1 MGLHNINEMRNAL
14 LRKENIMKKAY
25 TDAELM
31 QILGADR
38 ADSTIIDRKMQEAY
52 EEVRRRSNKNKIID
66 MNIGNIKEKGAK
78 SGRMRGRKSVHI
90 LKKAVGGFGA
100 AVAIFVAAM
109 IFCAANPALAEEIP
123 VLGSIFHAMQGLVT
137 FGGVPEEE
145 ITYLREEQ
153 NAGANEAGN
162 IGNSGGT
169 TIGQVMQEQNVGAAN
184 VLEEPEPSG
193 ETALTQYQASDQGL
207 KITLTEYY
215 ASNQGISL
223 GVRVESEEPFPEMA
237 VMLAEPRNQ
246 LLQFSTT
253 ETYSF
258 RDEGDQVV
266 SGFRNLE
273 GKTVDEHTF
282 EGVMRIDYES
292 IKKDFRKYNEA
303 VDKWDYEGY
312 EDAVEKGE
320 PYAEI
325 SDDLIEEYDMP
336 ESFQMQLAI
345 KNIRIYT
352 YEEKYIVRGD
362 WTFPTTLEIRQS
374 TKDTA
379 TIWVNET
386 NEYGWG
392 VEYVEISPT
401 EVTVHSIQP
410 DGSLSI
416 ATPIVLDKNNR
427 PLVFGTNGNQFGTYG
442 RDTSVITVYVC
453 DDRINL
459 IKSEAYLPDGTLDEE
474 VYAKLL
480 NEKAQYKKTIDITM
494 YLQEE

>member
-1 MGLHNINEMRNAL
+1 
-14 LRKENIMKKAY
+14 MKKAY
-25 TDAELM
+25 TDTELR

-38 ADSTIIDRKMQEAY
+38 KDSAIIDRKMQEAY
-52 EEVRRRSNKNKIID
+52 EEIRRRSNKDKIID
-66 MNIGNIKEKGAK
+66 INTGKGRETSIQEGGQRSRNK
-78 SGRMRGRKSVHI
+78 GRIR
-90 LKKAVGGFGA
+90 KKAAGGIGA
-100 AVAIFVAAM
+100 AAAIFMAAM
-109 IFCAANPALAEEIP
+109 IFCAANPALAEEVP

-137 FGGVPEEE
+137 FGGVPEDE
-145 ITYLREEQ
+145 IIYLQDEKSTDADKTE
-153 NAGANEAGN
+153 N

-169 TIGQVMQEQNVGAAN
+169 TIGQVTQEQNVGAAN
-184 VLEEPEPSG
+184 ILELHGESG
-193 ETALTQYQASDQGL
+193 ENALIRYQASDQGL
-207 KITLTEYY
+207 TITLTEYY
-215 ASNQGISL
+215 ASNQGISM

-246 LLQFSTT
+246 LLQFSTK

-258 RDEGDQVV
+258 RDGGDQVV
-266 SGFRNLE
+266 NGFRNLE
-273 GKTVDEHTF
+273 GKMMDEHTF

-292 IKKDFRKYNEA
+292 IKKDLRKYNEA

-312 EDAVEKGE
+312 EDALEKGG

-325 SDDLIEEYDMP
+325 SDDLIEEYDVP

-345 KNIRIYT
+345 QNIRIYT

-362 WTFPTTLEIRQS
+362 WKFPTTLEIRQS
-374 TKDTA
+374 TRDTA

-410 DGSLSI
+410 DGSSSL
-416 ATPIVLDKNNR
+416 ATPIVLDKNDR

-442 RDTSVITVYVC
+442 RDISVITVYVC
-453 DDRINL
+453 DNRINL
-459 IKSEAYLPDGTLDEE
+459 INSESYLPGGTLDEE

>member
-1 MGLHNINEMRNAL
+1 M

-25 TDAELM
+25 TDAELR

-38 ADSTIIDRKMQEAY
+38 EDSTIIDRKMQEAY
-52 EEVRRRSNKNKIID
+52 EEVRRRSNQNKITDI
-66 MNIGNIKEKGAK
+66 
-78 SGRMRGRKSVHI
+78 
-90 LKKAVGGFGA
+90 
-100 AVAIFVAAM
+100 
-109 IFCAANPALAEEIP
+109 
-123 VLGSIFHAMQGLVT
+123 
-137 FGGVPEEE
+137 
-145 ITYLREEQ
+145 
-153 NAGANEAGN
+153 

-184 VLEEPEPSG
+184 VLEVPETSG
-193 ETALTQYQASDQGL
+193 QAVLTQYQAADQGL
-207 KITLTEYY
+207 TVTLTEYY
-215 ASNQGISL
+215 ASNQSISI
-223 GVRVESEEPFPEMA
+223 GVRVESAEPFPEMA

-246 LLQFSTT
+246 LLQLSTT

-258 RDEGDQVV
+258 RDEGDRVV
-266 SGFRNLE
+266 SGFRDLE
-273 GKTVDEHTF
+273 GKMLDEHTF

-303 VDKWDYEGY
+303 VDEWDYARY
-312 EDAVEKGE
+312 EEAVEEE

-325 SDDLIEEYDMP
+325 SDDLIEEYDVP
-336 ESFQMQLAI
+336 ESFQMQFAI
-345 KNIRIYT
+345 QNFRIYT

-401 EVTVHSIQP
+401 EVTVHPIQP

-416 ATPIVLDKNNR
+416 AASIVLDKNNR

-442 RDTSVITVYVC
+442 RDISAITVYVC
-453 DDRINL
+453 DNRINL
-459 IKSEAYLPDGTLDEE
+459 IKIDAYLPDGTLDEE

-480 NEKAQYKKTIDITM
+480 NENAQYKKTIDITM
-494 YLQEE
+494 YLQAE